1 MEYCIAAL
9 IGYLLGCS
17 NMAMYLAK
25 LKKIDLRAAGS
36 GNPGTSNATILMG
49 WPAGILTGAHDIGK
63 GVLAVAAAK
72 LLFPETPFVGMAA
85 GAAAVVGHIFPVFM
99 KFRGGKGLAAFLGMT
114 LGLNWKLA
122 LAVMAL
128 LVAVTLITDY
138 IVVGTV
144 VTVLAVPPALVAL
157 QHSWWPLALVGVTA
171 LILYRHRENY
181 PRILAGT
188 EIGLR
193 STFKKKEE

>member
-1 MEYCIAAL
+1 MAYVIAIL

-17 NMAMYLAK
+17 NMAVYLAK
-25 LKKIDLRAAGS
+25 IKKIDLRSGGS
-36 GNPGTSNATILMG
+36 GNPGASNAAILMG

-63 GVLAVAAAK
+63 GLLAVVVAK
-72 LLFPETPFVGMAA
+72 LLFPDVVGIGMAA
-85 GAAAVVGHIFPVFM
+85 GAACVVGHIFPVFM
-99 KFRGGKGLAAFLGMT
+99 RFRGGKGLAAFLGMT

-128 LVAVTLITDY
+128 LVLVTVITDY

-144 VTVLAVPPALVAL
+144 VSVVTVPPALAWL
-157 QHSWWPLALVGVTA
+157 EYSWLPLVLLAVTA
-171 LILYRHRENY
+171 LILFRHRENY

-193 STFKKKEE
+193 STFKKK

>member
-1 MEYCIAAL
+1 MAYIAAVL

-17 NMAMYLAK
+17 NMAVYLAK
-25 LKKIDLRAAGS
+25 YKKIDLRGGGS
-36 GNPGTSNATILMG
+36 GNPGASNAAILMG
-49 WPAGILTGAHDIGK
+49 WPAGIATGAHDIGK
-63 GVLAVAAAK
+63 GVLAVVLAK
-72 LLFPETPFVGMAA
+72 LLFPDAVGVGMAA
-85 GAAAVVGHIFPVFM
+85 GAACVVGHIFPVFM
-99 KFRGGKGLAAFLGMT
+99 RFKGGKGLAAFLGMT

-122 LAVMAL
+122 LAVMAI
-128 LVAVTLITDY
+128 LVVVTVITDY

-144 VTVLAVPPALVAL
+144 VSVVTVPPALGFL
-157 QHSWWPLALVGVTA
+157 EHSWLPLLLLAVTG

-193 STFKKKEE
+193 STFKKK